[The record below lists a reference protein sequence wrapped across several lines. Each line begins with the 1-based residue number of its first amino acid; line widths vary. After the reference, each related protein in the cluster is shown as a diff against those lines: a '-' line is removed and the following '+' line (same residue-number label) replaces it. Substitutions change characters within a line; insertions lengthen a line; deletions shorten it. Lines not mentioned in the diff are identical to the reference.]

1 MQPGLSRKEK
11 MNGTARRKGLHTVQI
26 KQDSRGVEADKEDKD
41 IKLIVWLI
49 EGQCIGR
56 NFGFKCDHSSFFLK

>member
-1 MQPGLSRKEK
+1 

-49 EGQCIGR
+49 DGQCIGR
-56 NFGFKCDHSSFFLK
+56 NFGFKCDHSSFF